1 MSLASRCYPGSCLP
15 PPRAEEV
22 GTKCWV
28 VPHPPTLYHGGEY
41 GSHLPDPGATGDS
54 DSCIPAHLH
63 TTFCLTCSLSRLL
76 RSLSQGSPFG
86 FPEHSKLSPPR
97 GSTVISRPRP
107 IPRWCP
113 LIFSGKLTAGFPWP
127 LTASTHPPSLTLH
140 YFPQCICHL
149 TLHCSLTSFLKAEH
163 VGTLVL
169 LPPGYR
175 VMPSTG

>member
-1 MSLASRCYPGSCLP
+1 M
-15 PPRAEEV
+15 
-22 GTKCWV
+22 
-28 VPHPPTLYHGGEY
+28 GE
-41 GSHLPDPGATGDS
+41 SMAHTSQTQEPLET

-63 TTFCLTCSLSRLL
+63 TTFCLTCSLSRVLC
-76 RSLSQGSPFG
+76 SLSQGSPFG

-97 GSTVISRPRP
+97 GSTVISRPRH
-107 IPRWCP
+107 IPRRCP

-127 LTASTHPPSLTLH
+127 LTASTHPPSLTLY

-149 TLHCSLTSFLKAEH
+149 TLHCSLTSFLRAED

-169 LPPGYR
+169 LPPGSR